1 MHPTHVPLVVEAQPA
16 GGHRPHALICHSSV
30 RELGPLMSAPQTLF
44 QAAMNRLV
52 ARVGSALADRAAEL
66 AVLAQDAP
74 ARVQQEFSLFWQE
87 VELEAERIE
96 RGEASAPASSSPAH
110 PAAADAG
117 LDPQTQIDRLRA
129 QVAELSRRLESPTP

>member
-1 MHPTHVPLVVEAQPA
+1 
-16 GGHRPHALICHSSV
+16 
-30 RELGPLMSAPQTLF
+30 MSAPQTLL
-44 QAAMNRLV
+44 QAAMNRLA

-96 RGEASAPASSSPAH
+96 RGETPSPGSSPSASP
-110 PAAADAG
+110 PAADSG